1 LEKIKGNGVNPKVIY
16 DIGSNVLHWTKE
28 ATRIWPDAEIILFD
42 GYKKVEFLYQNY
54 RYFIEILSDEDNKKV
69 NFYENDIHPGGNSYY
84 REIGTP
90 SSRELFNEYETRTT
104 RALDSIVKEYNP
116 PLPDLVKLDVQGS
129 EQDVIKGGAKTLKHC
144 SNLIVELQ
152 KREYN
157 LGAPLAKE
165 MIPWLFSQ
173 GFINRGLFCSNG
185 PDGDYH
191 FIREDF

>member
-1 LEKIKGNGVNPKVIY
+1 
-16 DIGSNVLHWTKE
+16 
-28 ATRIWPDAEIILFD
+28 
-42 GYKKVEFLYQNY
+42 
-54 RYFIEILSDEDNKKV
+54 
-69 NFYENDIHPGGNSYY
+69 
-84 REIGTP
+84 
-90 SSRELFNEYETRTT
+90 
-104 RALDSIVKEYNP
+104 
-116 PLPDLVKLDVQGS
+116 VKLDVQGS